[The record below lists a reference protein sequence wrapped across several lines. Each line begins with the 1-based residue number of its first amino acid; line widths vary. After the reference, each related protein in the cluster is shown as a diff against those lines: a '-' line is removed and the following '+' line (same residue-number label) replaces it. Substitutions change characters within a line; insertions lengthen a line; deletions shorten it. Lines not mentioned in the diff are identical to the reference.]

1 MTEYRDEKETLRRRV
16 AALEAE
22 LAAREGEDAIDERLR
37 LARAERDALK
47 DERDALRA
55 ERDALRREVGLAR
68 AGRPSTW
75 DRKRRWLTGGLLGAA
90 GIGLLLGLQLV
101 FVGASAGVTAA
112 AFIVFFLSVLAA
124 LVLGVRAIDEGGR
137 AYEPPEPVENRV
149 ERSAR
154 EERRERR
161 KRRRKLQARVE
172 AERHEVSVQ
181 AKTRHPKRRRR

>member
-55 ERDALRREVGLAR
+55 ERDALRRVVGLAR

-90 GIGLLLGLQLV
+90 GIGLACSSLV
-101 FVGASAGVTAA
+101 EASAGVTAA

-124 LVLGVRAIDEGGR
+124 PVLGVCAPSTRAAAPTSR
-137 AYEPPEPVENRV
+137 LSPSRTAS
-149 ERSAR
+149 SAR
-154 EERRERR
+154 RARSGASAASDAASS
-161 KRRRKLQARVE
+161 KRVE